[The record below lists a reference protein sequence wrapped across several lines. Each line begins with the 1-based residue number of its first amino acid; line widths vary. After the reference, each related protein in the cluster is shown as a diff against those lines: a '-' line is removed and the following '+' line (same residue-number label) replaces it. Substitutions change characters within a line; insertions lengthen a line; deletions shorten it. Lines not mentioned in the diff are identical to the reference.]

1 MTATRVVRLKVRFED
16 RSAAAS
22 CLQGLRKIPGAS
34 MNVIRGRVTPDEAD
48 YDLEL
53 RGEGRVLERAVWT
66 LWSVTS
72 LTSHAQADLQE
83 A

>member
-1 MTATRVVRLKVRFED
+1 MSEARVVRLKVRFED

-22 CLQGLRKIPGAS
+22 CLQGLRKIPLAS
-34 MNVIRGRVTPDEAD
+34 VNVIRGRVTPNEAV

-53 RGEGRVLERAVWT
+53 RGEGRVLEQAVWT
-66 LWSVTS
+66 LWSMTS
-72 LTSHAQADLQE
+72 LPTAAQAELQE

>member
-1 MTATRVVRLKVRFED
+1 MSEARVVRLKVRFED

-22 CLQGLRKIPGAS
+22 CLQGLRQIPGTS
-34 MNVIRGRVTPDEAD
+34 VNVIRGRVTPDEAN

-72 LTSHAQADLQE
+72 LNSRAQAELQE

>member
-1 MTATRVVRLKVRFED
+1 MSQARVVRLKVRFED

-22 CLQGLRKIPGAS
+22 CLQGLRRIPGATV
-34 MNVIRGRVTPDEAD
+34 NVIRGRITPEEAD

-53 RGEGRVLERAVWT
+53 RGEGRMLERAVWT

-72 LTSHAQADLQE
+72 LTSKAQAELQE
-83 A
+83 V

>member
-1 MTATRVVRLKVRFED
+1 MSEARVVHLKVRFED

-22 CLQGLRKIPGAS
+22 CLLGLRRIPGAS
-34 MNVIRGRVTPDEAD
+34 VNVIRGRVTPDEAH

-53 RGEGRVLERAVWT
+53 RGDARVLERAVWT

-72 LTSHAQADLQE
+72 LNSKAQAELQE
-83 A
+83 V

>member
-1 MTATRVVRLKVRFED
+1 MSESRVVRLKVRFQD

-22 CLQGLRKIPGAS
+22 CLQGLRNIPGAS
-34 MNVIRGRVTPDEAD
+34 MNVVRGRVTPHEVD

-53 RGEGRVLERAVWT
+53 RGEGRMLERAVWT

-72 LTSHAQADLQE
+72 LTSKAQAELQE

>member
-1 MTATRVVRLKVRFED
+1 MSESRVVRLKVRFED

-22 CLQGLRKIPGAS
+22 CLQGLRRIPGAS
-34 MNVIRGRVTPDEAD
+34 VNVIRGRVTPQEAD

-53 RGEGRVLERAVWT
+53 RGEGKMLEQAVWT

-72 LTSHAQADLQE
+72 LSSRAQAELQE
-83 A
+83 V